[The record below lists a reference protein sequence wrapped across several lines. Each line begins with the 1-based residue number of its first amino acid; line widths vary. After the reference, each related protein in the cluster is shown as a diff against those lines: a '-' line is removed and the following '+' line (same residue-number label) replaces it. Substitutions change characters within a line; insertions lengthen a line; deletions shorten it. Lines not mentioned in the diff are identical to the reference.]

1 MRCFHPF
8 CTTVIGVL
16 PSNEHTLR
24 VKFPVVV
31 DKRRDDSTRW
41 SFWYELNLTEQ
52 CSRTCTV
59 LNSIIAT
66 NVPSDLTKR
75 LLDDQHNHESFW
87 RKMGEDVEE
96 ILIEVD
102 RMIALADGRGAT
114 SITQYRAY
122 FFRQTEFDEPNKTPF
137 TSTVGWP
144 GQTRESVELRKPQDK
159 DAYWSVSSTA
169 WLRTSNSRRT
179 VLSHVGRI
187 NETSE
192 GEEATDCDCTRCA
205 RSGAECMVYRHE
217 VRIQSGDIARRACSR
232 CIFRGLKCS
241 FNTTG
246 TNSGNKGKAA
256 TRGMGK
262 FKQSQRTSSE
272 RRLRSSGTA

>member
-1 MRCFHPF
+1 ME
-8 CTTVIGVL
+8 
-16 PSNEHTLR
+16 NQY
-24 VKFPVVV
+24 
-31 DKRRDDSTRW
+31 DYDD
-41 SFWYELNLTEQ
+41 FWE
-52 CSRTCTV
+52 S
-59 LNSIIAT
+59 
-66 NVPSDLTKR
+66 
-75 LLDDQHNHESFW
+75 LDDIL
-87 RKMGEDVEE
+87 EE
-96 ILIEVD
+96 LFAEID
-102 RMIALADGRGAT
+102 RMIASGWEKQQVPGGQHRLDNHPRVETDEQDEAGVVPRGVGKSREPDGLRRP
-114 SITQYRAY
+114 Q
-122 FFRQTEFDEPNKTPF
+122 EEDE
-137 TSTVGWP
+137 
-144 GQTRESVELRKPQDK
+144 
-159 DAYWSVSSTA
+159 YWS
-169 WLRTSNSRRT
+169 TSPKTWSLTPYARREM
-179 VLSHVGRI
+179 LSHVGRI